1 MQEIKNI
8 LIQIHNEL
16 MKISVKGD
24 DTIALASCLQALRQL
39 VNNNINTG
47 EEIME
52 NYGCE

>member
-24 DTIALASCLQALRQL
+24 DTIALANCLQALRQL
-39 VNNNINTG
+39 VNNQIRDEG
-47 EEIME
+47 EE
-52 NYGCE
+52 NYGYSE